1 MRVGAVLTAAG
12 SGRRFGAEVPKALV
26 PLAGRSLV
34 VHAALTL
41 ERTAAVQHLVVT
53 APPDHLRA
61 IESAV
66 ATACAIPVTVVPGGP
81 TRQASVAAG
90 LAALH
95 GCEVIL
101 VHDAARPLASVT
113 LMQRLIDQVQQGHEA
128 VVPGVPVT
136 DTIKEVDDARPPRAL
151 RTVER
156 SGLRAIQTP
165 QAFRSAT
172 LRRAHAAG
180 AELAGEEATAVSDDA
195 GLAERCGTT
204 VRVIE
209 GEPRAMKIT
218 TPHDL
223 ALAELFATEER

>member
-1 MRVGAVLTAAG
+1 VTVGAVLTAAG
-12 SGRRFGAEVPKALV
+12 SGRRFGAPVPKALV
-26 PLAGRSLV
+26 PLAGRALV
-34 VHAALTL
+34 VHAALAL
-41 ERTAAVQHLVVT
+41 EHTAAVQQLVVT
-53 APPDHLRA
+53 APQAHLPA

-66 ATACAIPVTVVPGGP
+66 SAACSIPVTVVAGGP

-90 LAALH
+90 LKALS
-95 GCEVIL
+95 GCEVVL
-101 VHDAARPLASVT
+101 VHDAARPLASVG
-113 LMQRLIDQVQQGHEA
+113 LMQELIDQVQQGHDA

-136 DTIKEVDDARPPRAL
+136 DTVKEVDDAHPPRAV

-156 SGLRAIQTP
+156 TSLRAIQTP
-165 QAFRSAT
+165 QAFRSET

-180 AELAGEEATAVSDDA
+180 AQLAGQEASAISDDA
-195 GLAERCGTT
+195 GLAERCGIT